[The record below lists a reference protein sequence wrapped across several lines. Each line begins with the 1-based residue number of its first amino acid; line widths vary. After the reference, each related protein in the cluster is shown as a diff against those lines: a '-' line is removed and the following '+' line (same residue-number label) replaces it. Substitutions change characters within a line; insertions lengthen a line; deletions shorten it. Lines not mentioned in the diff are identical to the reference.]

1 MKFDIDEVAF
11 VKQAL
16 DGCTIKIS
24 DAKRVSIIVSK
35 IEKEFERLAKL
46 QESKQ

>member
-1 MKFDIDEVAF
+1 MKLTIDEVVF

-24 DAKRVSIIVSK
+24 DAQRVSVIIGK

-46 QESKQ
+46 QESK